1 VDLNWRE
8 RVKPEFAT
16 MLPSFL
22 QNLAMES
29 ARLAGLL
36 ERSDFDALARIGHN
50 FKGSAG
56 YFGLAELGEIAC
68 ALEIYARAGDASRT
82 AATIREWQT
91 LLRRMELTPR

>member
-1 VDLNWRE
+1 MDSNWRE

-16 MLPSFL
+16 MLPNFL
-22 QNLAMES
+22 ANLAMES

-36 ERSDFDALARIGHN
+36 ASSDFDALARIGHN

-56 YFGLAELGEIAC
+56 YFGLTELGEIAC
-68 ALEIYARAGDASRT
+68 ALEIYARAGDSART

-91 LLRRMELTPR
+91 LLRRMELSPR